1 VAEIERLNTALE
13 GRYRIVRELGR
24 GGMATVYLAED
35 LRHPRQVAV
44 KVLRPDLAA
53 ALGGDRFLR
62 EIEISARLEHPH
74 VLTLIDSG
82 QADEILYYVMPYVEG
97 ESLRA
102 RVEREGA
109 LPVDDAVRILKEV
122 VDALAYAHSKGIVHR
137 DIKPDNVLLSGRHAE
152 VTDFG
157 VAKALS
163 EAAHESDAITSTGM
177 AMGTPSYMAP
187 EQAAAEPNVDHRAD
201 IYAVGVM
208 AYELLAGRAP
218 FVGATAQQVLA
229 AHMTETPD
237 PLDKHR
243 ANLPPGLAECVDRCL
258 EKNPAD
264 RWQSAEELLRQLETV
279 TTPSLGTIPIP
290 LVRRTSKPKTR
301 IVALFGASPG
311 VVVDPQAVAVMP
323 FRSRGADPALGY
335 LREGVVDLFDA
346 RLTGGGGLRSVA
358 PQTVISRWSQA
369 GGSDDLDISE
379 PDAVA
384 LAARLGAG
392 RLILGGI
399 VGAASSFELNAS
411 LISVPDGRE
420 LANASVTGPQD
431 SVAHMVDR
439 LAAMLLVQQ
448 GGEASGRQS
457 ALTDPP
463 LAALRAYLEGRAAY
477 RDGRYRSALAHYRD
491 ALEIDST
498 FALAALEAVF
508 AGHWAGLPG
517 WGPVPLARNL
527 QDRLGPRDSVLLDA
541 ADQRGTFREWERRWN
556 TATTVAPDRPEVWLL
571 LGDLWFHRGAL
582 IGIDD
587 PLRRSQGYS
596 WSWPRRRA
604 TLRKSAACWRS
615 ACRAIRFRNTPISF
629 SGARPMLSVMKRRW
643 LDSVIGSRHYP
654 MATCSTS
661 SV

>member
-1 VAEIERLNTALE
+1 MAEIERLNTALE

-229 AHMTETPD
+229 AHMTET
-237 PLDKHR
+237 
-243 ANLPPGLAECVDRCL
+243 
-258 EKNPAD
+258 
-264 RWQSAEELLRQLETV
+264 RQ
-279 TTPSLGTIPIP
+279 
-290 LVRRTSKPKTR
+290 
-301 IVALFGASPG
+301 
-311 VVVDPQAVAVMP
+311 
-323 FRSRGADPALGY
+323 
-335 LREGVVDLFDA
+335 
-346 RLTGGGGLRSVA
+346 A
-358 PQTVISRWSQA
+358 P
-369 GGSDDLDISE
+369 
-379 PDAVA
+379 
-384 LAARLGAG
+384 
-392 RLILGGI
+392 
-399 VGAASSFELNAS
+399 
-411 LISVPDGRE
+411 
-420 LANASVTGPQD
+420 
-431 SVAHMVDR
+431 
-439 LAAMLLVQQ
+439 
-448 GGEASGRQS
+448 RQS
-457 ALTDPP
+457 AARAGRVRRP
-463 LAALRAYLEGRAAY
+463 LSREEPGRPVAERRGIAAPA
-477 RDGRYRSALAHYRD
+477 RDRHHAELGHHSHSA
-491 ALEIDST
+491 
-498 FALAALEAVF
+498 
-508 AGHWAGLPG
+508 G
-517 WGPVPLARNL
+517 
-527 QDRLGPRDSVLLDA
+527 A
-541 ADQRGTFREWERRWN
+541 ADIE
-556 TATTVAPDRPEVWLL
+556 A
-571 LGDLWFHRGAL
+571 
-582 IGIDD
+582 
-587 PLRRSQGYS
+587 
-596 WSWPRRRA
+596 
-604 TLRKSAACWRS
+604 
-615 ACRAIRFRNTPISF
+615 
-629 SGARPMLSVMKRRW
+629 
-643 LDSVIGSRHYP
+643 
-654 MATCSTS
+654 
-661 SV
+661 

>member
-1 VAEIERLNTALE
+1 MAEIERLNTALE

-301 IVALFGASPG
+301 IVALGATVILVAAVGWFGRSWFGGSPG

-346 RLTGGGGLRSVA
+346 RLTGGGGLPDGDQPLEPGRRLRRPRHLRTGRGGARRPAGRRPVDPRRDRGRGLGLRTQRVA
-358 PQTVISRWSQA
+358 H
-369 GGSDDLDISE
+369 
-379 PDAVA
+379 
-384 LAARLGAG
+384 LGAG
-392 RLILGGI
+392 RAGVGQRQRD
-399 VGAASSFELNAS
+399 GAA
-411 LISVPDGRE
+411 R
-420 LANASVTGPQD
+420 
-431 SVAHMVDR
+431 
-439 LAAMLLVQQ
+439 
-448 GGEASGRQS
+448 
-457 ALTDPP
+457 
-463 LAALRAYLEGRAAY
+463 
-477 RDGRYRSALAHYRD
+477 
-491 ALEIDST
+491 
-498 FALAALEAVF
+498 
-508 AGHWAGLPG
+508 
-517 WGPVPLARNL
+517 
-527 QDRLGPRDSVLLDA
+527 
-541 ADQRGTFREWERRWN
+541 QRGVHGGSVGGDAPG
-556 TATTVAPDRPEVWLL
+556 AT
-571 LGDLWFHRGAL
+571 GRG
-582 IGIDD
+582 
-587 PLRRSQGYS
+587 S
-596 WSWPRRRA
+596 
-604 TLRKSAACWRS
+604 
-615 ACRAIRFRNTPISF
+615 
-629 SGARPMLSVMKRRW
+629 
-643 LDSVIGSRHYP
+643 
-654 MATCSTS
+654 
-661 SV
+661 